1 MTKHYRPDPDNPP
14 QLIKS
19 DLARLDRMTDEDIDY
34 SDIAELDDGF
44 FVTAK
49 HPARF
54 LTLADLSADPW
65 NVMRRLLPPDAD
77 VSLLLA
83 ARSAA
88 FDAMGRIMDAEQR
101 GGWNAPTAFL
111 LSDARMALIGRV
123 AMLDDW
129 RSHLLGT
136 AFISRRPYG
145 EDTRY
150 ARAMRLRPEKLAE
163 VIAITELDESEP

>member
-1 MTKHYRPDPDNPP
+1 MITRYRPDPDNPP
-14 QLIKS
+14 QLKS

-34 SDIAELDDGF
+34 SDIAELDDEF

-49 HPARF
+49 HPVRF

-83 ARSAA
+83 ALLGVHDPAHCVK
-88 FDAMGRIMDAEQR
+88 R

>member
-1 MTKHYRPDPDNPP
+1 MITRYRPDPDNPP
-14 QLIKS
+14 QLKS

-65 NVMRRLLPPDAD
+65 NVMRRLLPADAD

-88 FDAMGRIMDAEQR
+88 FEVHGRIMAAQR
-101 GGWNAPTAFL
+101 RTGLNDVTAWL
-111 LSDARMALIGRV
+111 LDLAHMSVIGRI
-123 AMLDDW
+123 AMLDNW
-129 RSHLLGT
+129 RGQLSG
-136 AFISRRPYG
+136 
-145 EDTRY
+145 
-150 ARAMRLRPEKLAE
+150 
-163 VIAITELDESEP
+163 